1 MKLNKL
7 ILALA
12 ASVAAAGAQAA
23 DIKYV
28 DGVAAVADNEVITQ
42 RTLQAALARSKKP
55 AGMSEADHR
64 KEVLAQL
71 INQSLVAQAGK
82 RRNIAASDEEIDK
95 VVAQTAQSRKMSA
108 EKLYATSGL
117 SRDALRRNVADS
129 IIANKVQQQISAEN
143 ARVSDAEV
151 NAAVADIQAKGQKLP
166 EGEAI
171 RQYRAQ
177 HILMKAAPNDPTA
190 ETAARQIWQQ
200 ARSGR
205 NFDQLARQFSQD
217 SSAAQGGDL
226 GWFTDGQMVP
236 EFENAVHTLKPGQV
250 SAPVRSQFGWHII
263 KLNEVR
269 EAGTPEERSRL
280 AVRRAI
286 EQQKSQAATH
296 RLLQDLHKNAYID
309 IRSQ

>member
-1 MKLNKL
+1 MKLNQL
-7 ILALA
+7 IPALA
-12 ASVAAAGAQAA
+12 AAAIMTSALAA

-42 RTLQAALARSKKP
+42 RTLQAALARSSKP
-55 AGMSEADHR
+55 AGKSEADHR
-64 KEVLAQL
+64 KEVLNQL

-82 RRNIAASDEEIDK
+82 RRNITASDEEIDK
-95 VVAQTAQSRKMSA
+95 VLAQTAQSRKMSV
-108 EKLYATSGL
+108 EKLYTTSGL
-117 SRDALRRNVADS
+117 SREALRRNVADS
-129 IIANKVQQQISAEN
+129 IIANKVQQQVSAEN
-143 ARVSDAEV
+143 ARVTDAEV
-151 NAAVADIQAKGQKLP
+151 DAAITDARTKGQALP
-166 EGEAI
+166 QGEAI

-177 HILMKAAPNDPTA
+177 HILIKADAKNPAA
-190 ETAARQIWQQ
+190 EKTARQIWQQ
-200 ARSGR
+200 ARSGQ
-205 NFDQLARQFSQD
+205 NFEQLARQFSQD

-236 EFENAVHTLKPGQV
+236 EFEQAVQALKPGQL

-269 EAGTPEERSRL
+269 EAGTPEERSRM

-286 EQQKSQAATH
+286 EQQKSQAAAY

-309 IRSQ
+309 IRTQ